1 MTPPNALPGPTDPA
15 PAGGVAVA
23 PGVSVPE
30 GVLRWQYSRSGGPGG
45 QNVNKVSTKAEL
57 RIAVDA
63 LPISARVRRRLRE
76 LAGRR
81 IAGAETVIDDL
92 TGQPRERGGELIIIS
107 ESERSQS
114 GNKAECLTRLRE
126 LLVQAAAIP
135 KVRRKT
141 KPSKA
146 SKQRRLD
153 EKKRR
158 GDIKRGRG
166 SSHD

>member
-1 MTPPNALPGPTDPA
+1 MAPPAANTGPNEPA

-23 PGVSVPE
+23 PGVTVPE
-30 GVLRWQYSRSGGPGG
+30 GSLRWQYSRSGGPGG

-57 RIAVDA
+57 RVAVDS
-63 LPISARVRRRLRE
+63 LPISARVRRRLRD

-81 IAGAETVIDDL
+81 IAGAETVVDEL
-92 TGQPRERGGELIIIS
+92 TGQAHERGGELIITS

-114 GNKAECLTRLRE
+114 GNKAECLARLRE
-126 LLVQAAAIP
+126 LLVQAAAVP
-135 KVRRKT
+135 KARRKT

-158 GDIKRGRG
+158 GEIKRGRG
-166 SSHD
+166 GSHD

>member
-1 MTPPNALPGPTDPA
+1 MTPSPAHPGPPDPA
-15 PAGGVAVA
+15 PTRGVAIA
-23 PGVSVPE
+23 PGISVPE
-30 GVLRWQYSRSGGPGG
+30 GLLQWQYSRSGGPGG

-63 LPISARVRRRLRE
+63 LPLSPRVRRRLRE

-81 IAGAETVIDDL
+81 IAGSETVIDEL
-92 TGQPRERGGELIIIS
+92 TGQSRERGGELILTS

-114 GNKAECLTRLRE
+114 GNRAECLARLRE
-126 LLVQAAAIP
+126 LLVQAMAVP

-166 SSHD
+166 RSHD